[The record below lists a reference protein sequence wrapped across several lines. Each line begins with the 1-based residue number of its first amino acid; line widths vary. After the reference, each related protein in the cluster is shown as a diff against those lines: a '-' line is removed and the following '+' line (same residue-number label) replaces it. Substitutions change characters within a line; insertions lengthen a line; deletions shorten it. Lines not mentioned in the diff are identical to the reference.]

1 MADAAAWK
9 LARIDEIPS
18 TNDAEWWQQ
27 WARDP
32 DYGARWHSIRECLG
46 ITGFGVNQYEA
57 SAGHELVVPHNEM
70 DFGRQEEIYVILR
83 GRARFVCDGDEVDV
97 GSGEVLYVPA
107 EVEREARALE
117 TPTVVFM
124 VGGIPGAYPQ

>member
-1 MADAAAWK
+1 
-9 LARIDEIPS
+9 
-18 TNDAEWWQQ
+18 
-27 WARDP
+27 
-32 DYGARWHSIRECLG
+32 
-46 ITGFGVNQYEA
+46 
-57 SAGHELVVPHNEM
+57 M

-83 GRARFVCDGDEVDV
+83 GRARFVCDGDEVEV

-124 VGGIPGAYPQ
+124 VGGVPGAYPQ